1 MRPPNLGFRFAG
13 QRSRQLGRHGRV
25 LGSDP
30 PPNPELQAITFRD
43 CEPPSHLGV
52 EIQEM
57 GAICGRKRQPLERLP
72 VDGSLDADLC
82 RGAEERN
89 GLAAQLDSE
98 EVPEA
103 SDKPSAAGQEVAGR
117 IASCGNAGRRSG
129 SDLSTQLV
137 IRSD

>member
-1 MRPPNLGFRFAG
+1 VRPPSLGFRFAG

-43 CEPPSHLGV
+43 CEPPSHIGV

-72 VDGSLDADLC
+72 IDRSLDADLC
-82 RGAEERN
+82 PSAEEHN
-89 GLAAQLDSE
+89 GLAGQLDSE
-98 EVPEA
+98 EAPEA
-103 SDKPSAAGQEVAGR
+103 LDKPSAAGQEVSAR
-117 IASCGNAGRRSG
+117 IASCEKAGRRPG

-137 IRSD
+137 IDSD

>member
-1 MRPPNLGFRFAG
+1 
-13 QRSRQLGRHGRV
+13 
-25 LGSDP
+25 
-30 PPNPELQAITFRD
+30 
-43 CEPPSHLGV
+43 
-52 EIQEM
+52 M

-82 RGAEERN
+82 PGAEELN
-89 GLAAQLDSE
+89 GLAGQFDSE

-117 IASCGNAGRRSG
+117 IASCENGGRRPG